1 MRDLYLLKIGGSVI
15 TDLSKPN
22 TVAAGP
28 VTIGTLLGE
37 AYEAYS
43 SGGFDLI
50 IGHGSGSFG
59 HVAAAQYKV
68 NEGLAYPDSKLGALI
83 THMTAKQL
91 NDIFIGEGIKLEIP
105 LYPFSPA
112 NFSLADNGELGTGF
126 CDHIAGAI
134 EKGFIPVVYGDVVM
148 DKSRGVSIASTEKV
162 LDFIAREIKP
172 KKVLYGSDTD
182 GVFTANPKEHPD
194 AKHIGV
200 IDSSNIEQALE
211 NTGVS
216 KTRVDVTGGMKTKL
230 AKLYETCR
238 YTGAE
243 GYIFNITRPGMLKAM
258 LLGIASPEFYTLVR
272 A

>member
-1 MRDLYLLKIGGSVI
+1 MKDLYLLKIGGSVI

-22 TVAAGP
+22 TVASGP

-68 NEGLAYPDSKLGALI
+68 NEGLAYSNSKLMALI

-91 NDIFIGEGIKLEIP
+91 DDILIGEGIKLEIP

-112 NFSLADNGELGTGF
+112 NFSVADNGELGDGF
-126 CDHIAGAI
+126 CSHIAEAI

-148 DKSRGVSIASTEKV
+148 DRSKGVSIASTEKV

-194 AKHIGV
+194 AEHIKV

-216 KTRVDVTGGMKTKL
+216 KTRVDVTGGMETKL
-230 AKLYETCR
+230 AKLYETCKH
-238 YTGAE
+238 TGAE
-243 GYIFNITRPGMLKAM
+243 GYIFNITKPGMLKAM
-258 LLGIASPEFYTLVR
+258 LLGVANPEFYTVVR

>member
-1 MRDLYLLKIGGSVI
+1 MKDLYLLKIGGSVI

-22 TVAAGP
+22 TVATGP
-28 VTIGTLLGE
+28 VTIGTLLE
-37 AYEAYS
+37 EVSEAYS

-68 NEGLAYPDSKLGALI
+68 NDGLVYEDSKKGATI

-91 NDIFIGEGIKLEIP
+91 NDIFINEGLKLNMA

-112 NFSLADNGELGTGF
+112 HFSLSKNGELISGF
-126 CDHIAGAI
+126 YGQLEAAL
-134 EKGFIPVVYGDVVM
+134 KNGFIPVVHGDVII
-148 DKSRGVSIASTEKV
+148 DTEKGVSIASTEKV
-162 LDFIAREIKP
+162 LDFIARGIKP
-172 KKVLYGSDTD
+172 TKVLYGSDID
-182 GVFTANPKEHPD
+182 GVFTANPKED
-194 AKHIGV
+194 KNAKHIGV
-200 IDSSNIEQALE
+200 IDSSNINDALE

-230 AKLYETCR
+230 SKLYETCR
-238 YTGAE
+238 DTGAE

-258 LLGIASPEFYTLVR
+258 LLGIGSPELYTIVR
-272 A
+272 K

>member
-1 MRDLYLLKIGGSVI
+1 MRDLYLLKLGGSVI

-22 TVAAGP
+22 TVASGP
-28 VTIGTLLGE
+28 VTISTLLEE

-68 NEGLAYPDSKLGALI
+68 SEGLAYPNSKLGALI

-91 NDIFIGEGIKLEIP
+91 NDIFIGEGIKLEMP

-112 NFSLADNGELGTGF
+112 NFSFADNGELRDGF
-126 CDHIAGAI
+126 CSHIESAI
-134 EKGFIPVVYGDVVM
+134 EKGFIPVVYGDVVI
-148 DKSRGVSIASTEKV
+148 DKSKGISVASTEKV
-162 LDFIAREIKP
+162 LDFIANDIKP

-194 AKHIGV
+194 ARHIGV
-200 IDSSNIEQALE
+200 IDSSNIDQALE

-216 KTRVDVTGGMKTKL
+216 NSRVDVTGGMKTKL
-230 AKLYETCR
+230 AKLYETCKR
-238 YTGAE
+238 TGAE
-243 GYIFNITRPGMLKAM
+243 GYIFNIKRPGILKAM
-258 LLGIASPEFYTLVR
+258 LLGIASPEFYTVVR

>member
-1 MRDLYLLKIGGSVI
+1 MKDLYLLKIGGSVI

-22 TVAAGP
+22 TVASGP

-68 NEGLAYPDSKLGALI
+68 NDGLAYPNSKLGALI

-91 NDIFIGEGIKLEIP
+91 NDIFIEEGIKLEIP

-112 NFSLADNGELGTGF
+112 NFSLADNGEIGIGF

-134 EKGFIPVVYGDVVM
+134 EKGFIPVVYGDVM
-148 DKSRGVSIASTEKV
+148 IDRSKGVSIASTEKV
-162 LDFIAREIKP
+162 LDFIAKKIRP

-194 AKHIGV
+194 AEHIEI

-230 AKLYETCR
+230 GKLYETCK

-243 GYIFNITRPGMLKAM
+243 GYIFNITRPGMLRAM
-258 LLGIASPEFYTLVR
+258 LLGIASPEFYTVVR